1 VGMGRP
7 TSIPIVSGDAPWW
20 GFSFKKKLNLMNA
33 TTRLSCGQKGS
44 FLAQGWMCGLNLK
57 T

>member
-1 VGMGRP
+1 MGRP
-7 TSIPIVSGDAPWW
+7 TPIPIVSGDAP
-20 GFSFKKKLNLMNA
+20 GGASPLKKLNLMNA

-57 T
+57 TWG